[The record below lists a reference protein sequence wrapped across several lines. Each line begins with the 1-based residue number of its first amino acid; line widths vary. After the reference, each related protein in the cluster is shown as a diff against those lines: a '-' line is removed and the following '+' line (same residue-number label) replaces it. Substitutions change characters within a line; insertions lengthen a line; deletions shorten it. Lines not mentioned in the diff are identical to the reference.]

1 MGSHIS
7 TSLHATDYIMC
18 SDEDS
23 CVIMEI
29 FAGFNNRQEL
39 TISLDYIDRD
49 FPENNCSTAVVVNI
63 EDAFKM
69 AKKNNVKYSKLPSF
83 IFECMSEWREI
94 INPSLR
100 QTKDC
105 FTEIIEALIEE
116 NCRYRLERTYGPNNF
131 QCY

>member
-1 MGSHIS
+1 MGTHIS
-7 TSLHATDYIMC
+7 HSLHGTDYIIC
-18 SDEDS
+18 SDEDA

-29 FAGFNNRQEL
+29 FAGFNSRQEL

-49 FPENNCSTAVVVNI
+49 YPENNCSTAVVVNI

-69 AKKNNVKYSKLPSF
+69 ARKNNVKYSKLPSF

-94 INPSLR
+94 INPTIK
-100 QTKDC
+100 QIKDC
-105 FTEIIEALIEE
+105 FTEIMDALIEE
-116 NCRYRLERTYGPNNF
+116 NCRFRLIRTYGSNNF

>member
-7 TSLHATDYIMC
+7 CSLHATDYIMC
-18 SDEDS
+18 SDEDA
-23 CVIMEI
+23 CIIMEI
-29 FAGFNNRQEL
+29 FVGFNNRQEL

-49 FPENNCSTAVVVNI
+49 YPENNCSTAMVVNI

-69 AKKNNVKYSKLPSF
+69 ARKHNVKYSLLPSL
-83 IFECMSEWREI
+83 IFESMSEWREI
-94 INPSLR
+94 INPSLN

-105 FTEIIEALIEE
+105 FTEIMEALIEE
-116 NCRYRLERTYGPNNF
+116 NCRFRWEKTYGSNNF